1 MKRFTHGLWRRALS
15 TGICA
20 AIVGAG
26 LAVHAQEG
34 VPAAAAPKVSAEQLQ
49 QLLADLDSE
58 SFDLREAAA
67 EKLAQMGPE
76 AVDVLA
82 RGIVS
87 ESAEVAWRS
96 GASLERIA
104 LTGDEKT
111 LARITHVL
119 DNLSAKGKPG
129 LRTMAAEMHVRQ
141 KH

>member
-1 MKRFTHGLWRRALS
+1 MKRFTHGLWRRVFS
-15 TGICA
+15 MGICA
-20 AIVGAG
+20 ATLGSA
-26 LAVHAQEG
+26 LSLPAQEG
-34 VPAAAAPKVSAEQLQ
+34 TPAAVAPKVSAEQLQ
-49 QLLADLDSE
+49 QWLADLDSD
-58 SFDLREAAA
+58 SFDVREVAA
-67 EKLAQMGPE
+67 EKLAQMGPG

-119 DNLSAKGKPG
+119 DNLSTKGKPG
-129 LRTMAAEMHVRQ
+129 LRIWLAAGGACSA
-141 KH
+141 